1 MGKRAD
7 QTQNISLQ
15 SFIFGNWEDL
25 KKLRNYFAPPYGFFV
40 IAETMQRRYIVTSM
54 LVERDLL
61 KRVENLKL
69 QIAIFVLK
77 TNKQT
82 NKSKA
87 ETKKDKR
94 TLIRRNEIMDYFISS
109 ADAHAQMDSILFKA
123 RRE

>member
-25 KKLRNYFAPPYGFFV
+25 KKLRNHFAPPYCFFV
-40 IAETMQRRYIVTSM
+40 IAETIQRRYIVTSM
-54 LVERDLL
+54 LVERDLP
-61 KRVENLKL
+61 KRVENFKL
-69 QIAIFVLK
+69 QIEIFVLK

-87 ETKKDKR
+87 ETKR
-94 TLIRRNEIMDYFISS
+94 IREP
-109 ADAHAQMDSILFKA
+109 
-123 RRE
+123 